1 MGGRKDY
8 VLIGKKWLSALLEL
22 HYKQSN
28 GQVLAEIRSRIKN
41 ADRIS
46 KLELLGGGEKP
57 DGIWEWLLGKND
69 VLMEACQGLVGGAL
83 INAFRSSDVFKNY
96 RFREEIMR
104 RATAIDFVTHTES
117 VRRDQD
123 FRAESPGVS
132 KVD

>member
-1 MGGRKDY
+1 MAFG
-8 VLIGKKWLSALLEL
+8 LLEL
-22 HYKQSN
+22 RYRQPN
-28 GQVLAEIRSRIKN
+28 GRVSGGISSQLEN
-41 ADRIS
+41 ANRIS
-46 KLELLGGGEKP
+46 HLDLGGCGKNPEE
-57 DGIWEWLLGKND
+57 IWELLLGKND